1 MAAGAALG
9 LSCLCPAS
17 WGWLCPL
24 VFQWGGHPFTLG
36 GPRTQGGGRQA
47 PPGLL
52 WRPAACWT
60 SALSSTACSH
70 PRSELIQL
78 VAVTQK
84 TAERSYREHIE
95 QQIQTYQRR
104 WETPA
109 PTYVPTIHA
118 SFLEPGDAG
127 PGQSGVSGGE
137 LLPSGPQSSA
147 F

>member
-1 MAAGAALG
+1 M
-9 LSCLCPAS
+9 
-17 WGWLCPL
+17 
-24 VFQWGGHPFTLG
+24 
-36 GPRTQGGGRQA
+36 
-47 PPGLL
+47 
-52 WRPAACWT
+52 
-60 SALSSTACSH
+60 
-70 PRSELIQL
+70 
-78 VAVTQK
+78 AVTQK

-109 PTYVPTIHA
+109 PTYVPTTHA

>member
-52 WRPAACWT
+52 RRPAACWT

-84 TAERSYREHIE
+84 TAERCLLSTVAEDGSGSEEKILK
-95 QQIQTYQRR
+95 
-104 WETPA
+104 P
-109 PTYVPTIHA
+109 
-118 SFLEPGDAG
+118 SFLPTGLTLTNING
-127 PGQSGVSGGE
+127 K
-137 LLPSGPQSSA
+137 L
-147 F
+147 